1 MAKALDEKNRL
12 WAQGVISGNAGC
24 LGKKKTGWLF
34 YSRAKKRM
42 EIWMPYVRLGP
53 GLKSIKYISSGVNVE
68 KILVQVSQISVASI
82 EAFRKIC
89 SN

>member
-42 EIWMPYVRLGP
+42 EIWML
-53 GLKSIKYISSGVNVE
+53 
-68 KILVQVSQISVASI
+68 
-82 EAFRKIC
+82 
-89 SN
+89 